1 MQDIEGSISVSGLPS
16 SIHTEV
22 AILGAMLID
31 AMAIEDATAKLCS
44 EDFSLDSHKRIYRAI
59 LNLLAADQAVDYIT
73 VRDELAKTREL
84 EAVGGPAYIAFLSE
98 GIPRNFNIES
108 YVRIV
113 KDKSLLRQGIAAINH
128 GATVL
133 SDGGEDARKSLEGH
147 RDRINE
153 LLEENE
159 DPDLHHVS
167 EFFKKQPSV
176 DAIYESMATTR
187 GIHTGIAEFN
197 RMTMGY
203 QPKGLSILA
212 ARPKMGKALRCDEP
226 ILTPMG
232 WRRND
237 ELHIGDALASVD
249 GEESFVDGIFPQ
261 GIRPMFTVEFSDGR
275 TIESDGQHLWL
286 IHCRHW
292 DKPRVMRTTELQRLL
307 RSVRYQKRVWI
318 DTFSGDFGCARSLP
332 LHPYAMGA
340 LIGDGNFTT
349 TTPRFST
356 KDPEILARLASCLP
370 VGMQINHA
378 GRCDYRL
385 VDPGKLGNRV
395 SAVIS
400 TFGLSKVHSQDRFL
414 PLAYLESDRFQRTE
428 LLCGLM
434 DTDGWVEKGGS
445 LLYSTSSL
453 RLAQDVQYLA
463 RSLGA
468 TSSIRTR
475 LAPTYMHNGERRF
488 GLQTYRVSITHPEA
502 ADFVHLQRKKSRVGR
517 ILKMPRLTVTSVTP
531 TAAAECQCISVTHPS
546 KLYVASKGFVVTHNT
561 AKMVADAYYAAVVER
576 KITAIFTLEQD
587 ESDIMR
593 RMLSGASRVPYADIK
608 GGNLSRA
615 QRDALLDA
623 QERIMDAPLYIT
635 DQYGMT
641 ASRIRAKCARL
652 KRDAKGLD
660 IAFIDQLSRLK
671 SGDVYRKGMQV
682 REIIGEQTNLFKLTA
697 QELDV
702 AMVLLCQLRRFDGK
716 GEARPTLDHLKDSG
730 DIEEDADLV
739 QILHRPRYYNR
750 VSTELDEVIVAAQRE
765 GETGTIECS
774 YNGAIMLWEESTS
787 VPQQSSFDGRY
798 ENAY

>member
-1 MQDIEGSISVSGLPS
+1 MQDIENMERTVLGSCMV
-16 SIHTEV
+16 
-22 AILGAMLID
+22 D
-31 AMAIEDATAKLCS
+31 ALALESATAKLTA
-44 EDFSLDSHKRIYRAI
+44 EDFSLTSHQVVYRAI
-59 LNLLAADQAVDYIT
+59 LLNVAGGIEIDFAT
-73 VRDELAKTREL
+73 VCSTLTKRREL
-84 EAVGGPAYIAFLSE
+84 DAVGGPAWVASLTE
-98 GIPRNFNIES
+98 GIPRTIHIES

-113 KDKSLLRQGIAAINH
+113 KDKSLARQGIAAINH

-133 SDGGEDARKSLEGH
+133 SDGGEDARKALEGH

-153 LLEENE
+153 LIEENE

-176 DAIYESMATTR
+176 DAIYEAMATTR

-212 ARPKMGKALRCDEP
+212 ARPKMGK
-226 ILTPMG
+226 
-232 WRRND
+232 
-237 ELHIGDALASVD
+237 
-249 GEESFVDGIFPQ
+249 
-261 GIRPMFTVEFSDGR
+261 
-275 TIESDGQHLWL
+275 
-286 IHCRHW
+286 
-292 DKPRVMRTTELQRLL
+292 
-307 RSVRYQKRVWI
+307 
-318 DTFSGDFGCARSLP
+318 
-332 LHPYAMGA
+332 
-340 LIGDGNFTT
+340 
-349 TTPRFST
+349 
-356 KDPEILARLASCLP
+356 
-370 VGMQINHA
+370 
-378 GRCDYRL
+378 
-385 VDPGKLGNRV
+385 
-395 SAVIS
+395 
-400 TFGLSKVHSQDRFL
+400 
-414 PLAYLESDRFQRTE
+414 
-428 LLCGLM
+428 
-434 DTDGWVEKGGS
+434 
-445 LLYSTSSL
+445 
-453 RLAQDVQYLA
+453 
-463 RSLGA
+463 
-468 TSSIRTR
+468 
-475 LAPTYMHNGERRF
+475 
-488 GLQTYRVSITHPEA
+488 
-502 ADFVHLQRKKSRVGR
+502 
-517 ILKMPRLTVTSVTP
+517 
-531 TAAAECQCISVTHPS
+531 
-546 KLYVASKGFVVTHNT
+546 T

-750 VSTELDEVIVAAQRE
+750 TSTELDEVIIAAQRE
-765 GETGTIECS
+765 GETGTIECC